1 MASKCTTDETLATP
15 HHGSSVLSSPE
26 FMQTV
31 QHHLGLKWKMA
42 ERLRQ
47 DFSLQSPD
55 RELLNYKFAVAAIGI
70 KIYSFVERQDTKL
83 HVLSTVDTGGESV
96 VEVNLC
102 IVDNRSAKL
111 GNGDVPVEEEEVIDL
126 NTTHTGAARFTKE
139 EHLRKLYVDE
149 LVSFLESFSVEER
162 TAYDTLNNDILDDVK
177 VDVHQFYQ
185 PGAKGELAST
195 KIITG
200 HPSLKDFF
208 DFGPS
213 ECLRR
218 RLETGKKGKR
228 GSNGVSKP
236 AIRIRHP
243 SEPENPTIK
252 VAPVSPA
259 DASDDHDNAPDEG
272 KRPSIYG
279 LSLNAPTVDPPRT
292 IHTRR
297 PSAPSIPAISSSRRP
312 SLSVDDIPA
321 RQPRSVQ
328 FAETPFQLS
337 GAAECEQK
345 AILYKD
351 SEGSRRPK
359 QSITYQLPSAASNL
373 FRWIHVPWNHTGWV
387 PHILTTISREK
398 ENLNLHTRLLLDQM
412 WLSQHNRSRHASP
425 HARFVRPSIKC
436 LLPRRVASNHIDGSA
451 TPRSAIDDV
460 QLVIYMPYIHWDSF
474 KRLQDRAAVIKKRR
488 EQTRARPVDRE
499 IAKGS
504 SMESKLIWQYLMSE
518 LPLHCRRTLD
528 QFGYPSLRNTSVR
541 DGDQILY
548 KRTKADKNTQPSRET
563 AAKHLKRV
571 NRGSGRQSVSA
582 GLASDGAA
590 KVLMVDQLWLWVLD
604 GETVV
609 TFASP
614 KEKDENDRGLWKQ
627 ADLVGN
633 IYQDING
640 DFARQCADPF
650 DFAALAVFHA
660 VKALLD
666 HTSDLNLQVFR
677 IFEEYIS
684 ILTERQTIS
693 FKEFRNNNRWKDP
706 KDLAL
711 KRSPRYFDNSNDLDA
726 LLELR
731 DIEDELNTLD
741 KLFKEQQK
749 SVLDMIP
756 QYHDLNQHQKKGFY
770 GTHFL
775 QEVRH
780 TLDGYKEQIDLML
793 KSAQTAQKAYK
804 ELLDMKQ
811 KQANVDEAHLTREQT
826 EVATDQSRS
835 IMIFTIF
842 TIIFLPLSFFA
853 SVFGINAREWSGTTT
868 NLSLHSIFLYMGTIS
883 LAVIIVAL
891 LVAFN
896 KFTRK
901 ITQSAWKQSAGPVH
915 KFYWSLRTKP
925 PPPDVSSA
933 VHDMAVEMEKS
944 AAIDASRQH
953 RRLSTISRTY
963 SKMEWDEEMGPRGYG

>member
-1 MASKCTTDETLATP
+1 MIASP

-26 FMQTV
+26 FVQTV

-42 ERLRQ
+42 ETLRQ
-47 DFSLQSPD
+47 DFSLQNKS
-55 RELLNYKFAVAAIGI
+55 RELLNYKFSQAAIGI
-70 KIYSFVERQDTKL
+70 KIYSYVEKQDTRL
-83 HVLSTVDTGGESV
+83 QVLSTIDTGGESI

-102 IVDNRSAKL
+102 VVDNRSAKL
-111 GNGDVPVEEEEVIDL
+111 GNVDVPVEEEEVIDL
-126 NTTHTGAARFTKE
+126 NCTHTGVARFTKE
-139 EHLRKLYVDE
+139 ENLQKLYIDE
-149 LVSFLESFSVEER
+149 LVFFIESFSVEER
-162 TAYDTLNNDILDDVK
+162 TAYDKLNDDILNDVRL
-177 VDVHQFYQ
+177 DVHQFYQ
-185 PGAKGELAST
+185 TGAKGELAST
-195 KIITG
+195 KIISG
-200 HPSLKDFF
+200 HPSLKFFF
-208 DFGPS
+208 DFGPT

-218 RLETGKKGKR
+218 RLETGKKGITSR
-228 GSNGVSKP
+228 NGVSKP

-243 SEPENPTIK
+243 SEPANPVIK
-252 VAPVSPA
+252 VHAH
-259 DASDDHDNAPDEG
+259 DDNIAPDDVR
-272 KRPSIYG
+272 KPSTHG
-279 LSLNAPTVDPPRT
+279 SSLAAPTVEPPGT

-297 PSAPSIPAISSSRRP
+297 PSVPSIPSVPPVSSSTRRP
-312 SLSVDDIPA
+312 SLSVEDIPA
-321 RQPRSVQ
+321 RQPRGVQ
-328 FAETPFQLS
+328 FAENPFHITE
-337 GAAECEQK
+337 AAESDQQ
-345 AILYKD
+345 AIPYED
-351 SEGSRRPK
+351 SESGRRP
-359 QSITYQLPSAASNL
+359 QRSVTYQLPSAASNL
-373 FRWIHVPWNHTGWV
+373 FRWVHVPWNHTGWV
-387 PHILTTISREK
+387 PHVLTTISREK
-398 ENLNLHTRLLLDQM
+398 ENLDLHKNLLLDQM

-425 HARFVRPSIKC
+425 HARFVRPSIKT
-436 LLPRRVASNHIDGSA
+436 LLSKQVNALQLEGSVT
-451 TPRSAIDDV
+451 TPRSAVDDV
-460 QLVIYMPYIHWDSF
+460 QLVLYMPYLHWDSF
-474 KRLQDRAAVIKKRR
+474 QCLQNRARVIKKRR
-488 EQTRARPVDRE
+488 DQTRARPVDPE
-499 IAKGS
+499 IAGGS
-504 SMESKLIWQYLMSE
+504 SMENKLIWQYLMSD

-541 DGDQILY
+541 DGDQVLY
-548 KRTKADKNTQPSRET
+548 KRTKADKDAQPSHEYL
-563 AAKHLKRV
+563 AKQNKHMGRASA
-571 NRGSGRQSVSA
+571 RQPISG
-582 GLASDGAA
+582 GHASDGPA

-614 KEKDENDRGLWKQ
+614 KETDEHDGGVWKQ

-640 DFARQCADPF
+640 DYARQCADPF

-684 ILTERQTIS
+684 ILTERQTVS
-693 FKEFRNNNRWKDP
+693 FKEFRNNNRAKDP
-706 KDLAL
+706 TNLAM
-711 KRSPRYFDNSNDLDA
+711 KRLPRYFDNTSDLDA

-749 SVLDMIP
+749 SVQDMVP
-756 QYHDLNQHQKKGFY
+756 QYQHLNEHHKKGIY

-775 QEVRH
+775 QEVKQS
-780 TLDGYKEQIDLML
+780 LDGYKEQIDLML

-853 SVFGINAREWSGTTT
+853 SVFGINAREWSGTNT

-901 ITQSAWKQSAGPVH
+901 ITQRAWKRSAGPMYNL
-915 KFYWSLRTKP
+915 YWSFRRRP
-925 PPPDVSSA
+925 PPPNVSLA
-933 VHDMAVEMEKS
+933 IHDMTVDLEKWP
-944 AAIDASRQH
+944 AIDTSWHQTRLPSVSRA
-953 RRLSTISRTY
+953 Y
-963 SKMEWDEEMGPRGYG
+963 AKMDWEEEMGPRGYG